1 MNWHE
6 FLMQSASIVTA
17 FATVGGAML
26 WAYKKLVIEP
36 DQRVAEE
43 VQRKNT
49 QELKKAIQPLS
60 RSIELLNH
68 NLEESKKETKR
79 LYELTEKHEIIL
91 YDHEKR
97 LSIIEDWR
105 RSNMKILNSRSDND
119 EGSKRNYGQN

>member
-36 DQRVAEE
+36 DKRMAEE

-49 QELKKAIQPLS
+49 QELKNAIQPLS

-91 YDHEKR
+91 HDHER
-97 LSIIEDWR
+97 RISILEDWR
-105 RSNMKILNSRSDND
+105 KTSMKLVNSRSDNN
-119 EGSKRNYGQN
+119 EGNQGYF

>member
-91 YDHEKR
+91 HDHER
-97 LSIIEDWR
+97 RISILEDWR
-105 RSNMKILNSRSDND
+105 KTSMKLVNSRSENN
-119 EGSKRNYGQN
+119 EGNQGYF